1 MDNLFTMLWPFAQL
15 ICSRCCGP
23 SVFTMLWPPTPNLQ
37 RTYFG
42 EKKSADSP
50 PFRRA
55 FSRIGMKRQCARL
68 ELKAKSDHTGSAQY
82 RARQQ
87 ADCPAGPS
95 LLTRAALYRSIKL
108 KEKLMKRN
116 TRRVTLTRATVLVWM
131 TAIVLSTPVAGAKNI
146 SYENHNQV
154 LEWNQIFID
163 TLIATNTANSSSQ
176 RLGAIVHTA
185 IFDAYNGVKRR
196 YAPIFYHSQAPHG
209 ASHRA
214 AVIAAAHTALVGLFP
229 SRQAAFDE
237 RYAASLEALSDDC
250 EGGSQSRGRQR
261 SCASRIERGVAWG
274 TEVAQAV
281 LDWRATDGF
290 SVSYAPFTGGP
301 AVGQWRPT
309 PPAFGPMSA
318 QGLAF
323 TAMFVLDSNTQFR
336 PESPRSLT
344 SATYTDDFNAVKALG
359 RKTESTRT
367 LDQTALALFWE
378 GNASVHWNQ
387 AANQMARANGL
398 SISDCNRLLAVL
410 NIAMA
415 DTAFTTW
422 SGKRFYGSA
431 PFEVTWRPVTSIPL
445 AETDDN
451 PDTAPDPDWLP
462 LINTPSHPEY
472 PAGHPSLNG
481 AAATIL
487 ISYFRRRIQTFTLT
501 TTGLPDRSYTSIAQ
515 ARSDGNNGR
524 VWGGM
529 HYSSTVKISDAEGEA
544 IANYVNLNSMQ
555 RLHPWIEDDENDGG
569 NDDRDDD

>member
-1 MDNLFTMLWPFAQL
+1 
-15 ICSRCCGP
+15 
-23 SVFTMLWPPTPNLQ
+23 
-37 RTYFG
+37 
-42 EKKSADSP
+42 
-50 PFRRA
+50 
-55 FSRIGMKRQCARL
+55 
-68 ELKAKSDHTGSAQY
+68 
-82 RARQQ
+82 
-87 ADCPAGPS
+87 
-95 LLTRAALYRSIKL
+95 
-108 KEKLMKRN
+108 MKRN
-116 TRRVTLTRATVLVWM
+116 RCSVRLTWATVLFWIIILV
-131 TAIVLSTPVAGAKNI
+131 ASNPVAGAKDI
-146 SYENHNQV
+146 SNWSVDENPDQV

-196 YAPIFYHSQAPHG
+196 YTPIFYQSKAPHG
-209 ASHRA
+209 ASRRA

-229 SRQAAFDE
+229 SRQAALDE
-237 RYAASLEALSDDC
+237 SYAASLAALSARC
-250 EGGSQSRGRQR
+250 EDGSKSLRRQS
-261 SCASRIERGVAWG
+261 SCARSIERGVDWG
-274 TEVAQAV
+274 IEVAQAV
-281 LDWRATDGF
+281 LAWRATDGF
-290 SVSYAPFTGGP
+290 NVSYSPFTGGT

-336 PESPRSLT
+336 PEAPRNLT

-367 LDQTALALFWE
+367 PDQTALAPFWE

-387 AANQMARANGL
+387 AANQMARANHL
-398 SISDCNRLLAVL
+398 SISDSNRLLAVL

-422 SGKRFYGSA
+422 SGKRFYGSV

-445 AETDDN
+445 APTDGN
-451 PDTAPDPDWLP
+451 PDTDPVPDWLP

-487 ISYFRRRIQTFTLT
+487 LSYFRRGIQTFTLT
-501 TTGLPDRSYTSIAQ
+501 TIGLPDRSYTSIAQ
-515 ARSDGNNGR
+515 ARSDGNNAR

-529 HYSSTVKISDAEGEA
+529 HYPSTVRISDAEGEA
-544 IANYVNLNSMQ
+544 IANYVNLHSMQ
-555 RLHPWIEDDENDGG
+555 RLNRGDEDDEDN
-569 NDDRDDD
+569 